1 MQSNVEVVMASEDKS
16 LSEFLQAFDERK
28 RKENGRAQMEVQ
40 AIERKRKALGPLRAF
55 LQKFVDLGLV
65 VPDSGVGNPGVSMG
79 ATKPFNFFE
88 SESSPTWAPGVS
100 LYFDH
105 PAEVEIS
112 IPNES
117 DKEKQGVVVI
127 RSVTS
132 HKDRI
137 ILHQKFTSIDQ
148 AKDALAKFLGKNA
161 VAIEND
167 PRKKRVQ
174 MSSRADEGVLK
185 NVPSEPPKE

>member
-1 MQSNVEVVMASEDKS
+1 MASEDKS

-40 AIERKRKALGPLRAF
+40 AIERKRKSLHPLRVF
-55 LQKFVDLGLV
+55 LQKFVDLGLI
-65 VPDSGVGNPGVSMG
+65 VPDSGIGNPGVSMG
-79 ATKPFNFFE
+79 ATKPFTFFE

-137 ILHQKFTSIDQ
+137 MLHQKFTSIEH

-174 MSSRADEGVLK
+174 MNGRADEGVLK
-185 NVPSEPPKE
+185 NAPTEPPKE

>member
-1 MQSNVEVVMASEDKS
+1 MATEDKA

-28 RKENGRAQMEVQ
+28 RKESGRAQMEVQ
-40 AIERKRKALGPLRAF
+40 AVERKRKSLSPLRTF
-55 LQKFVDLGLV
+55 LQKFVELGLV
-65 VPDSGVGNPGVSMG
+65 VQDSRIGTAPGVAPN
-79 ATKPFNFFE
+79 ATVLFSFYE
-88 SESSPTWAPGVS
+88 SESSPSWAPGVS

-112 IPNES
+112 VPN
-117 DKEKQGVVVI
+117 DPDRAKNGMVVI

-132 HKDRI
+132 HKDRMM
-137 ILHQKFTSIDQ
+137 LHQKFDTVEQ

-167 PRKKRVQ
+167 PRRRKPSAHK
-174 MSSRADEGVLK
+174 ADDGVLRSAP
-185 NVPSEPPKE
+185 NQPPAES

>member
-1 MQSNVEVVMASEDKS
+1 MASEDKS

-28 RKENGRAQMEVQ
+28 RKENGRAQMEIQ
-40 AIERKRKALGPLRAF
+40 AIERKRKVLNPLRGF

-65 VPDSGVGNPGVSMG
+65 VPDSGVGNPGVAGG
-79 ATKPFNFFE
+79 AVKPFTFYE
-88 SESSPTWAPGVS
+88 AESSPTWAPGVS

-112 IPNES
+112 IPNDS
-117 DKEKQGVVVI
+117 DKEKHGVVVI

-132 HKDRI
+132 HKDRMM
-137 ILHQKFTSIDQ
+137 LHQKFLSIDH

-174 MSSRADEGVLK
+174 SPPKPDESVLK
-185 NVPSEPPKE
+185 NIPKEPPSDLSKEAS

>member
-1 MQSNVEVVMASEDKS
+1 MGTEDKA
-16 LSEFLQAFDERK
+16 LTEFLQAFDERK
-28 RKENGRAQMEVQ
+28 RKETGRAKLEIMAVD
-40 AIERKRKALGPLRAF
+40 RKRKVLNPLRDF

-65 VPDSGVGNPGVSMG
+65 VPDSGVGSPGVAPN
-79 ATKPFNFFE
+79 ATKSFSFYEN
-88 SESSPTWAPGVS
+88 ESSPTWAPGVS

-112 IPNES
+112 IPN
-117 DKEKQGVVVI
+117 DPDIEKLGSVVI

-137 ILHQKFTSIDQ
+137 MLHQKFTTVAQ

-161 VAIEND
+161 VSIEND
-167 PRKKRVQ
+167 PRKRKQALGKPDDTILR
-174 MSSRADEGVLK
+174 SAP
-185 NVPSEPPKE
+185 NEPPLES